1 MRRRTIDVFSATTV
15 IYVLLGTSVIGTGGW
30 LLLHPRSQRT
40 GKLTVATIRD
50 RLSHDAPHRPLSMA
64 QAREQLPHHRECDR
78 RHCARRRAID
88 QTLNAAKRHRPR
100 ATTSAPTEP
109 LPRITD

>member
-1 MRRRTIDVFSATTV
+1 MLVGA
-15 IYVLLGTSVIGTGGW
+15 SVIGTGGW
-30 LLLHPRSQRT
+30 LLLHSRSQRS

-50 RLSHDAPHRPLSMA
+50 RLSHDAPHRPLSVA
-64 QAREQLPHHRECDR
+64 QAREQLVHHRECDR

-88 QTLNAAKRHRPR
+88 RTLDAAERHRPR
-100 ATTSAPTEP
+100 VTASAPTEP